1 MHRPILGTLAAL
13 ALAATG
19 ASAQE
24 WTRFRGPN
32 GTGVSPARGLPVSWT
47 EKDFRWR
54 VPLAGQNHG
63 QPVIWGD
70 RIFLPS
76 ALEQGRERLLV
87 CLRKG
92 DGKEEWVRKFPMDT
106 HPKHKFNTYASGSAV
121 VDAERVYAAWAVPKQ
136 YLVKAWDHA
145 GKELWSRDL
154 GPFESEHGHGSSPI
168 LFENTLI
175 VPDDHI
181 GEGGILALDVRTGK
195 TVWKCPR
202 RGCPKTSF
210 GTPCL
215 LEREGSP
222 PQILT
227 TSLAYGISGID
238 AKTGTL
244 LWEARIFD
252 RRTVSSPVVAGN
264 LVIGTCGEGGSG
276 SLFAVRLGGKGD
288 VTATHLAYR
297 IDRGAPYVPTPV
309 VSGDRMFLM
318 SDKGIASAVE
328 ASTGKVIWTERV
340 GGNFFGSYVLVE
352 GRLYIMSWEGECVV
366 LEAGDQFKVLAKNP
380 LGEGSYSTPCV
391 DGGRFYLKTH
401 GHLLCVGGK

>member
-1 MHRPILGTLAAL
+1 
-13 ALAATG
+13 
-19 ASAQE
+19 
-24 WTRFRGPN
+24 
-32 GTGVSPARGLPVSWT
+32 
-47 EKDFRWR
+47 
-54 VPLAGQNHG
+54 
-63 QPVIWGD
+63 
-70 RIFLPS
+70 
-76 ALEQGRERLLV
+76 
-87 CLRKG
+87 
-92 DGKEEWVRKFPMDT
+92 
-106 HPKHKFNTYASGSAV
+106 
-121 VDAERVYAAWAVPKQ
+121 
-136 YLVKAWDHA
+136 
-145 GKELWSRDL
+145 
-154 GPFESEHGHGSSPI
+154 
-168 LFENTLI
+168 
-175 VPDDHI
+175 
-181 GEGGILALDVRTGK
+181 
-195 TVWKCPR
+195 
-202 RGCPKTSF
+202 
-210 GTPCL
+210 
-215 LEREGSP
+215 
-222 PQILT
+222 
-227 TSLAYGISGID
+227 LAYGISGID

-366 LEAGDQFKVLAKNP
+366 LEAGDQFRVLAKNP
-380 LGEGSYSTPCV
+380 LGEGTYSTPCV